1 MGQVSPDNPSADN
14 PSEPT
19 LERLLE
25 HPAIWRGRSVAR
37 TATLGTGCRRLDEAL
52 PGGGWPAAG
61 LTEILTARSGLG
73 ELRLLIPLLAT
84 LGREQPA
91 RWSAWISPP
100 FEPYAPALIAAG
112 VPLER
117 QLVVRT
123 ADPAWAIEQTL
134 DSGGCA
140 IVLAWLAS
148 GETARSGAAARSG
161 IAARTSTLRR
171 LQLATQRSQVPA
183 FLFRPL
189 TEATRSSPA
198 ELRIFF
204 EPALGG
210 GRLQLL
216 KSRGGER
223 CPLELR
229 WQEWSAQPP

>member
-1 MGQVSPDNPSADN
+1 MGQVTPEN
-14 PSEPT
+14 PSEPS
-19 LERLLE
+19 LDRLLE

-37 TATLGTGCRRLDEAL
+37 TATLGTGCQRLDEAL

-73 ELRLLIPLLAT
+73 ELRLLIPLIAR
-84 LGREQPA
+84 LGRQMPP
-91 RWSAWISPP
+91 RWAAWISPP

-123 ADPAWAIEQTL
+123 KDCAWAMEQAL

-140 IVLAWLAS
+140 IVLAWFAPQTAS
-148 GETARSGAAARSG
+148 VRAPSVT
-161 IAARTSTLRR
+161 TLRR
-171 LQLATQRSQVPA
+171 LQLATQRNQTPA
-183 FLFRPL
+183 FLFRAL
-189 TEATRSSPA
+189 TDAAGNSPA
-198 ELRIFF
+198 ELRLSFAPCL
-204 EPALGG
+204 EG

-223 CPLELR
+223 RPLDILWR
-229 WQEWSAQPP
+229 DWRDDGATHGPA